1 MDPNVILSKEP
12 DEDENDNG
20 DKRGSTAF
28 AETIG
33 KLSYA
38 ALCTRPDISYAVNT
52 LAQFS
57 SRPYPIHWTAI
68 KRVFAYLKGT
78 RTYGIIYKGGTDQ
91 SDEPQTYTDADWG
104 SNLHRKSVSGYIV
117 ILSGGAVAWS
127 SKKQSTVALST
138 AEAEYI
144 AATHATK
151 QILWQR
157 YLFKELDLPHDDTSI
172 LLSDNQAAIA
182 ISHNP
187 GFHARTKHIDIA
199 LHFLS
204 DHVANGTITLKHVQ
218 SRDNLADLFTKS
230 LNKVLH
236 QDLTFRIGVMPKQG
250 GVLEN

>member
-1 MDPNVILSKEP
+1 M
-12 DEDENDNG
+12 
-20 DKRGSTAF
+20 
-28 AETIG
+28 
-33 KLSYA
+33 
-38 ALCTRPDISYAVNT
+38 
-52 LAQFS
+52 
-57 SRPYPIHWTAI
+57 
-68 KRVFAYLKGT
+68 
-78 RTYGIIYKGGTDQ
+78 
-91 SDEPQTYTDADWG
+91 DEPQTYTDADWG
-104 SNLHRKSVSGYIV
+104 SNLHRKSFSGYIV

-172 LLSDNQAAIA
+172 L
-182 ISHNP
+182 
-187 GFHARTKHIDIA
+187 
-199 LHFLS
+199 
-204 DHVANGTITLKHVQ
+204 
-218 SRDNLADLFTKS
+218 KS